1 MSDLNGNEECIK
13 NLYKQDVDSL
23 FNLVEPHHAVL
34 QTSKGSI
41 IFSMAIKCSLSFKRA
56 AEMNAAHQMAE
67 VNDSDDVHFCKIGSN
82 SKIEFKIL
90 EPDVDFHF
98 LN

>member
-1 MSDLNGNEECIK
+1 MSDWNRNEECVK
-13 NLYKQDVDSL
+13 NLYQQDVDSF

-34 QTSKGSI
+34 QMSKGSV

-67 VNDSDDVHFCKIGSN
+67 VNDSDDVHFCKIGSD
-82 SKIEFKIL
+82 SKMEFKIL
-90 EPDVDFHF
+90 EQDVDFHF
-98 LN
+98 QN